1 MNALAKLELLA
12 FHVLLF
18 AVLIP
23 MVAGDDFAAA
33 KSDLQN
39 YETQL
44 NAVLR
49 TRFDEEKAYV
59 HEVIELVQAGKLPRK
74 LVDKSFLWV
83 RKHHGSD
90 NHSFVYFERVLRLQ
104 ATTLR
109 FQVPAFDYDV
119 YDASNR

>member
-1 MNALAKLELLA
+1 MNAHAKLVLLA
-12 FHVLLF
+12 IHVLLC
-18 AVLIP
+18 AALVP
-23 MVAGDDFAAA
+23 MATGDDAAIV
-33 KSDLQN
+33 KSDPQK

-59 HEVIELVQAGKLPRK
+59 HQVIGLVQQGKLPRK
-74 LVDKSFLWV
+74 LVDKALLWV

-109 FQVPAFDYDV
+109 FQVPAFNYDI
-119 YDASNR
+119 YDAANR